1 MYYLPLLSA
10 CAAKWAT
17 STRESLGCSD
27 RNEGTFGKCLNTIR
41 SVWPFVYDADVAV
54 CWTCSACTSLHRY
67 YCHCWICRRLSGAV
81 ATCRCYA
88 LSSIKWWIN
97 SSQGHTNTAQYR
109 RGECWISN
117 ALGRLALASFTL
129 ALRFGWFGWLVLV
142 ELLLICIF
150 LLFNPNRNII

>member
-1 MYYLPLLSA
+1 MQIGYQAMYYLPLLSA

-41 SVWPFVYDADVAV
+41 SVWPFVYAADVAV

-81 ATCRCYA
+81 ATCCCYA

-97 SSQGHTNTAQYR
+97 SSQGHTNTAPWWMLDF
-109 RGECWISN
+109 ECTRKIGS
-117 ALGRLALASFTL
+117 GIIY
-129 ALRFGWFGWLVLV
+129 FGPSVWLVWLV
-142 ELLLICIF
+142 SSRRIAVDLYFSSI
-150 LLFNPNRNII
+150 